1 MAKIKE
7 LGNSSIKGDRNAPQY
22 MVKNMFDEVFGL
34 LMNALRIEG
43 ANYPE
48 EQLIKR
54 QLILTNKIGYDG
66 ITKKYYP
73 VSVLED
79 KTDYNLPLYAMFTSP
94 KTNLSF
100 QRLLSYEPNTDG
112 AFLLCGLPSSITF
125 AEIIREHT
133 DVIEQCDIAIRQNLE
148 AATIP
153 AFVVVE
159 DKNQRLAI
167 EHAIEQ
173 KQIGMPYIVVGMAV
187 AEAMRGVTVNTP
199 IVFDK
204 IYQFRQSVLDS
215 LYNKLS
221 IMTANVEKRE
231 RVQAA
236 EVNATVG
243 KCEDYLYMLIDNFNR
258 QAESYG
264 LNIKMKSNTAL
275 EELYYDNTEVIEPNV

>member
-1 MAKIKE
+1 MAKIKD
-7 LGNSSIKGDRNAPQY
+7 LGDRPAKGDRNAPQY
-22 MVKNMFDEVFGL
+22 IVRNMFDEVFGL
-34 LMNALRIEG
+34 LMNALKIEG
-43 ANYPE
+43 VHYPE

-54 QLILTNKIGYDG
+54 QIILTNKIGYDG

-73 VSVLED
+73 VTVLEE
-79 KTDYNLPLYAMFTSP
+79 KNDYDLPQYAMFISP

-100 QRLLSYEPNTDG
+100 QRMLSYEPNIDG
-112 AFLLCGLPSSITF
+112 AFLLYGLPSSITF

-133 DVIEQCDIAIRQNLE
+133 DVIEQCDVAIRQNLE
-148 AATIP
+148 ASSTPSFI
-153 AFVVVE
+153 VV
-159 DKNQRLAI
+159 DNKDQRLSI
-167 EHAIEQ
+167 EQAIEQ
-173 KQIGMPYIVVGMAV
+173 KQVGMPYIVVSTAL
-187 AEAMRGVTVNTP
+187 AEGMRGISMNTP

-204 IYQFRQSVLDS
+204 IYQFRQQVLDS

-258 QAESYG
+258 QTESYG
-264 LNIKMKSNTAL
+264 LKLKINSNTAL
-275 EELYYDNTEVIEPNV
+275 EELYYNEENNNVQY

>member
-1 MAKIKE
+1 MAKIKD
-7 LGNSSIKGDRNAPQY
+7 LGNKSPNNDRNAPQY
-22 MVKNMFDEVFGL
+22 IVRNMFDEVFGL
-34 LMNALRIEG
+34 LMNALKIEG
-43 ANYPE
+43 VNYPE

-66 ITKKYYP
+66 ITKIYYP
-73 VSVLED
+73 AIVLEE
-79 KTDYNLPLYAMFTSP
+79 KNDYNLPRYAIFTSP

-100 QRLLSYEPNTDG
+100 QRTLSYEPNIDG
-112 AFLLCGLPSSITF
+112 AFLLYGLPTTITF
-125 AEIIREHT
+125 AEIIRQHT
-133 DVIEQCDIAIRQNLE
+133 DVIEQCDVAIRQNLE
-148 AATIP
+148 ASSIP

-159 DKNQRLAI
+159 DTNQRLAV

-173 KQIGMPYIVVGMAV
+173 KQVGMPYIVVGTAV
-187 AEAMRGVTVNTP
+187 AEAMRSVQVNTP
-199 IVFDK
+199 IIFDK
-204 IYQFRQSVLDS
+204 IYQFRQQVLDS

-231 RVQAA
+231 RIQAA

-264 LNIKMKSNTAL
+264 LKLKMRSNTAL
-275 EELYYDNTEVIEPNV
+275 EELYYDEENNNDV